1 MDNRST
7 TLFVALPTAT
17 GSVRAET
24 LGSLV
29 RLINALGAH
38 DIKVTFASLS
48 YAEVAVS
55 RNALVDDFLET
66 DLSHCLFIDDCTA
79 FEPQVI
85 GDMLSAN
92 RPFVGAF
99 TARRHLDLKR
109 FATAYAQAEKAGADD
124 PVATALAHGND
135 FLGLPRRPARH
146 RIVEADQVDASLL
159 MLRRDVFATL
169 DEADDTIPDVLH
181 PRTGKSI
188 RGYFDRVYLESER
201 AYLSE
206 DRSLCYRWRRRANQK
221 IFAFAGRGITH
232 YGDFAYRAAL
242 SDL

>member
-66 DLSHCLFIDDCTA
+66 DLSHCLFIDDCMA
-79 FEPQVI
+79 FDPQVI
-85 GDMLSAN
+85 GDMLSAD

-99 TARRHLDLKR
+99 TAN
-109 FATAYAQAEKAGADD
+109 
-124 PVATALAHGND
+124 VALAV
-135 FLGLPRRPARH
+135 RRCTRTRSSTRRSMTSATTTT
-146 RIVEADQVDASLL
+146 AALL
-159 MLRRDVFATL
+159 MT
-169 DEADDTIPDVLH
+169 
-181 PRTGKSI
+181 
-188 RGYFDRVYLESER
+188 
-201 AYLSE
+201 
-206 DRSLCYRWRRRANQK
+206 
-221 IFAFAGRGITH
+221 
-232 YGDFAYRAAL
+232 AA
-242 SDL
+242 SS